1 MDNCYQENI
10 CNCVKDCKCDDG
22 YECCSEYVPENKR
35 PKYGLCVHKGTCDT
49 KRGICNS
56 KNKPN
61 SKVISE
67 LYSEDI
73 KEGFSIFKPRTTL
86 DWVAIIMTSLFLF
99 CFVCLCLLFI
109 FKREDFN
116 YFS

>member
-73 KEGFSIFKPRTTL
+73 KEGFSIKSNIP
-86 DWVAIIMTSLFLF
+86 IIIGFSIFICCVFLMF
-99 CFVCLCLLFI
+99 CLFI
-109 FKREDFN
+109 YNIEGKKLKFI
-116 YFS
+116 